1 MDFDYLT
8 YKIRRAG
15 ERVEDLAQALGIHPQ
30 TLRAKMR
37 GYRTQFTQSEI
48 QTIAERYSLTADEVN
63 KIFIEEDREN
73 DKK

>member
-15 ERVEDLAQALGIHPQ
+15 ERVEDLAKALGIHPQ

-37 GYRTQFTQSEI
+37 GYRSQFTQSEI
-48 QTIAERYSLTADEVN
+48 QAIAERYSLTPDEVN
-63 KIFIEEDREN
+63 KIFFEEDREN
-73 DKK
+73 EQK

>member
-15 ERVEDLAQALGIHPQ
+15 EKVDDLAKALGIHPQ

-37 GYRTQFTQSEI
+37 GYRSQFTQNEI
-48 QTIAERYSLTADEVN
+48 KAIAERYSLTADEVN
-63 KIFIEEDREN
+63 KIFIEEDRKN
-73 DKK
+73 DEK

>member
-1 MDFDYLT
+1 MT

-48 QTIAERYSLTADEVN
+48 QAIAERYSLTADEVN